1 MRRWICDAKRSSI
14 RTSASPERPI
24 ATPPNRSKRS
34 PESRPPPLTTTSHAS
49 DTPPPS
55 SFESG
60 WKPVASGAGA
70 VVPRSSFSALRAT
83 QNRNRYRTAR
93 KPNLSA
99 TATGSDSMRLLL
111 DVEDEPRRPERDLV
125 AGRQPRAL
133 HPAPVD
139 LHAVRRVEVDD
150 LPVPRL
156 SAAQLGVL
164 ARDVRITEHAI
175 GLPGPSED
183 RGRPVEHVAPIVHR
197 DYGARLDQARPR
209 LATLL
214 LLLLRGAVHHRVP
227 LLALHGLLTLAGR
240 RLDQPGL
247 DPELPQ
253 PQAVVRL
260 QRHLGSRQQ
269 RVIAPPGM
277 LEQIAGQLLLERAL
291 VSLEAPV
298 VLARQEH
305 RVLVG
310 HVHLRHGSGPVGV
323 HLLGELAGDLDR
335 LNLRAECTAEHAFD
349 EALDPGFEIAQNA
362 HHSQFLRRAPLRVRR
377 RRVKK
382 AHRPRP
388 QR

>member
-125 AGRQPRAL
+125 AGREPRAL

-139 LHAVRRVEVDD
+139 LHAVRRVEVDY
-150 LPVPRL
+150 LPVPCRP
-156 SAAQLGVL
+156 SPQLGVHP
-164 ARDVRITEHAI
+164 RDVGIAKDAVA
-175 GLPGPSED
+175 LPGSSQGRD
-183 RGRPVEHVAPIVHR
+183 RPLEH
-197 DYGARLDQARPR
+197 
-209 LATLL
+209 
-214 LLLLRGAVHHRVP
+214 
-227 LLALHGLLTLAGR
+227 
-240 RLDQPGL
+240 
-247 DPELPQ
+247 
-253 PQAVVRL
+253 
-260 QRHLGSRQQ
+260 
-269 RVIAPPGM
+269 
-277 LEQIAGQLLLERAL
+277 
-291 VSLEAPV
+291 
-298 VLARQEH
+298 
-305 RVLVG
+305 
-310 HVHLRHGSGPVGV
+310 
-323 HLLGELAGDLDR
+323 
-335 LNLRAECTAEHAFD
+335 
-349 EALDPGFEIAQNA
+349 
-362 HHSQFLRRAPLRVRR
+362 
-377 RRVKK
+377 
-382 AHRPRP
+382 
-388 QR
+388 